1 MGGGKGGSKA
11 PPPIDPGKS
20 MGEYLFG
27 KGFSSQYQGITDPL
41 LQERLIGA
49 ERTYRPQYTAL
60 ELADIGVM
68 ARGLEAGA
76 ENPEYARLEAELAGL
91 QAGQEVQGSRTKAD
105 LEAQAQKLYPNRRAK
120 LSGRQS
126 QSSRQNRTRYNKGQ
140 AAKRAAFIKAIG
152 DPGQDRAAR
161 IAQIE
166 TQMQGMSPTLDAT
179 PGLFDL
185 LEEQSTRAGAL
196 QRKELELQRASDV
209 GALQEFAPQVV
220 DAYRA
225 ADPYSTA
232 LADEATARAMDPRLM
247 EKGQALLNAKMQ
259 AASAA
264 ESALQ
269 SSGLKN
275 INAIRESASA
285 AESSLQSSGLDNVN
299 AKREAASAAE
309 QELNKLGMSLSDLS
323 PTEQEAILS
332 GRGMEF
338 AASTGE
344 LTALEKR
351 RAQQSSRQASV
362 SRGRGMDQSAIYGE
376 MEARMAEELN
386 KQEREISLGASL
398 LGQQADM
405 RLSRLGQGANILAQA
420 EDMDAQRRAEQ
431 LQRQQ
436 FGAGLLTQSE
446 AMNAQ
451 RRAEQLQRQQFG
463 SDQLRTSE
471 SIAAQKRAE
480 QLQRIQLGSGL
491 IGQADQQ
498 LQGAFGMNRQLAGDV
513 GMTLLGRTSSSIGL
527 GGQMLGQA
535 QQGAAGPMGPQL
547 FDPNVGIN
555 MALQQRGQD
564 VTFQGMQAQAKAAG
578 QAGAMEAAGSV
589 ASAALP
595 LMFCWVAREVYGIES
610 SKWLQFRKWML
621 NDSPSW
627 FRKLYIKYGERFAKF
642 ISNKPRIKSIIRNWM
657 NTKIK

>member
-1 MGGGKGGSKA
+1 MGGGKGGSSA

-27 KGFSSQYQGITDPL
+27 KDFSGQYQGITDPR

-68 ARGLEAGA
+68 ARGIEAGA
-76 ENPEYARLEAELAGL
+76 ANPEYARLNAELAGL
-91 QAGQEVQGSRTKAD
+91 KAGAEIGGSRTQEDIKAAA
-105 LEAQAQKLYPNRRAK
+105 EKLYPTPKNSRGLRGRR
-120 LSGRQS
+120 GTG
-126 QSSRQNRTRYNKGQ
+126 SSKRNKEQ
-140 AAKRAAFIKAIG
+140 AAKRAAYIKSIG

-166 TQMQGMSPTLDAT
+166 TQMQGMSPTMEGT

-196 QRKELELQRASDV
+196 QRDQLQLQREADV

-220 DAYRA
+220 EAYRS
-225 ADPYSTA
+225 ADPYSTG
-232 LADEATARAMDPRLM
+232 LAEQQTAMAEDLYQRAQGLNPEQQRLVDQ
-247 EKGQALLNAKMQ
+247 QAL
-259 AASAA
+259 
-264 ESALQ
+264 
-269 SSGLKN
+269 
-275 INAIRESASA
+275 
-285 AESSLQSSGLDNVN
+285 
-299 AKREAASAAE
+299 
-309 QELNKLGMSLSDLS
+309 GMA
-323 PTEQEAILS
+323 QRQ
-332 GRGMEF
+332 GRV
-338 AASTGE
+338 T
-344 LTALEKR
+344 
-351 RAQQSSRQASV
+351 
-362 SRGRGMDQSAIYGE
+362 DQSAVAGQ
-376 MEARMAEELN
+376 LLG
-386 KQEREISLGASL
+386 REQYLSGLRGQAAGM
-398 LGQQADM
+398 GQQAF
-405 RLSRLGQGANILAQA
+405 AQ
-420 EDMDAQRRAEQ
+420 
-431 LQRQQ
+431 
-436 FGAGLLTQSE
+436 
-446 AMNAQ
+446 
-451 RRAEQLQRQQFG
+451 
-463 SDQLRTSE
+463 
-471 SIAAQKRAE
+471 
-480 QLQRIQLGSGL
+480 
-491 IGQADQQ
+491 
-498 LQGAFGMNRQLAGDV
+498 NRQLAGDV
-513 GMTLLGRTSSSIGL
+513 GMTILGRPSSAIGL

-627 FRKLYIKYGERFAKF
+627 FRNLYLKYGERTAKF
-642 ISNKPRIKSIIRNWM
+642 ISNKPRLKSIIRKWM